1 MKKLLFGL
9 MIALLLFGC
18 ASADGDNLLKNGG
31 FEDVNAS
38 GSPADW
44 YTISYNDVAGN
55 TLFEITDEQA
65 HSGMYSAKIVNANL
79 NDARFVA
86 YVNVQSESVYRVS
99 GYILVT
105 EMDDAGAGA
114 NFALEN
120 VIAKSDGVYDTDGEW
135 KYVEWYGETDTGQT
149 TVEIGVRVG
158 GYGTESRGTAYFDD
172 ISVEKVDSVP
182 QNVYADLW
190 FNYTSSESAVAS
202 QALEEE
208 DGPQKSTGLFI
219 VLGLLFIGLTAF
231 SARYLLAGDGLKPKQ
246 DHAVLAVF
254 ALMLMAAFAL
264 RLILAG
270 SIYGYEV
277 DIGCFS
283 AWSGRMAAVGPLNFY
298 APDYFC
304 DYPPGYMLLLWP
316 VGQINAALGYAQST
330 NMLIMLKIIPILSD
344 MFIAMFLF
352 QYARKR
358 IPVKAAVFVSLLF
371 AFNPAVL
378 VTGAAWG
385 QVDSLLAL
393 LLIIAAMQAAQK
405 KWRVALPVYM
415 LSVLVKPQALL
426 FGPVALVWLIASLI
440 FDLKET
446 RKAQWKQLWQGI
458 LFSIVAAAVVILPF
472 QFKQTDPLWLLK
484 LYQNTLSSYNYAVLN
499 TANLSFLLGG
509 NWSALTEDVGFVRT
523 LGAWLPV
530 CTGLLLLSLG
540 LWKLGVLQR
549 FQGLRARFAE
559 LMKGLKNKQTG
570 GDDSR
575 KLILAV
581 LCAAF
586 GLAFLVSAFWRST
599 FLIYGTMWMVFIY
612 TAVLLLIIVERKAAA
627 LPFYMA
633 LMLIGVYVLGLKI
646 HERYLVEAC
655 ALLPLA
661 YIGTK
666 DRRLLWLCA
675 GLSAT
680 MFINI
685 AIVLDNSML
694 LGASMG
700 HLNSDTSTV
709 NILLSIANL
718 ILCGYAAIIAFTGL
732 KPSRAMEK
740 PSYKLFTGVE
750 SHRERLLHP
759 KDARLR
765 LSARDYLIMGIT
777 FAVYCVVAFANLGST
792 KAPQTAW
799 VSGSA
804 EDQVVFELPEKT
816 TFKLLYYAGV
826 SYHNFTVSVSSD
838 GETWSEPT
846 ICRMRQGLCYRWLY
860 ATTALSD
867 DINTEDFAA
876 DSEANIVW
884 FTGKYLRLNAEFAG
898 LNLWE
903 IVLRDENGDRI
914 PVALTGYSYPENA
927 LLPGMPENLIDEQ
940 ETITGEPGWFNGTY
954 FDEIYHARTAYEHLH
969 GLSPYE
975 TTHPPLGKEIMSVG
989 IAIFGMTP
997 FGWRFMGALF
1007 GALMLPAMYLFG
1019 MQLTGR
1025 RKFAAFA
1032 MMLMSLD
1039 LMHFTQT
1046 RIATIDSFPT
1056 LFIILSYLCM
1066 ARYILAD
1073 PFIASPGKPRVLIKA
1088 YLKSLVP
1095 LLLSGVFIGCAIA
1108 SKWIGLYAGAG
1119 LFVLFFYAMYRQF
1132 RSGLTAFDLDT
1143 DKLKRDEKDR
1153 VMAARKLMLK
1163 RIFTTLAFCV
1173 LFFLVIP
1180 AAIYYLSYI
1189 PYLSPTGPVTLQRII
1204 RAQQGM
1210 LSYHSTP
1217 GLGMDHPFYS
1227 PWWQWPLI
1235 LKPMWYAKDA
1245 FVASGFGANI
1255 VCLGNPAVFYMGAL
1269 SIITVFVLLIKKYA
1283 WRRGGLQNRP
1293 DQPVLAIIA
1302 ISFLAQYLPWV
1313 LVPRSMF
1320 IYHYFASLPFI
1331 ILATMLIASYLKS
1344 EKLKNWLMIGLLV
1357 AALILFIMFYPY
1369 ASGMTV
1375 SRDYMTFLHWFP
1387 NLPV

>member
-9 MIALLLFGC
+9 IIAMLLFGC

-31 FEDVNAS
+31 FEDVNTS
-38 GSPADW
+38 GMPSDW
-44 YTISYNDVAGN
+44 YTVSYLEAAGN
-55 TLFEITDEQA
+55 TLFETTGEQA
-65 HSGMYSAKIVNANL
+65 HSGAYSAKIVNGNL

-86 YVNVQSESVYRVS
+86 YVNVQPESVYRIS

-114 NFALEN
+114 NFALEG
-120 VIAKSDGVYDTDGEW
+120 VAAKSDGVYDTDGEW

-158 GYGTESRGTAYFDD
+158 GYSAESRGTAYFDD
-172 ISVEKVDSVP
+172 ISVEKVDAVP
-182 QNVYADLW
+182 ANVYADLW
-190 FNYTSSESAVAS
+190 FNYTYDDSSVVS
-202 QALEEE
+202 QALDEEV
-208 DGPQKSTGLFI
+208 GSQKSTALFI
-219 VLGLLFIGLTAF
+219 VLGLLFLGLTAF
-231 SARYLLAGDGLKPKQ
+231 SARYLLADGELKPQK
-246 DHAVLAVF
+246 ARVLIVIF
-254 ALMLMAAFAL
+254 ALLLMAAFAL

-270 SIYGYEV
+270 SIYGYDV

-298 APDYFC
+298 VADYFC

-316 VGQINAALGYAQST
+316 IGLINAALGYSQSAD
-330 NMLIMLKIIPILSD
+330 MLVMLKLIPILCD
-344 MFIAMFLF
+344 MFIAMLLF

-358 IPVKAAVFVSLLF
+358 IPVKAAAFVSLLF

-385 QVDSLLAL
+385 QADSLLAL
-393 LLIIAAMQAAQK
+393 LLTIAAMQASEK
-405 KWRVALPVYM
+405 KWRMALPVYV
-415 LSVLVKPQALL
+415 LAVLVKPQALL
-426 FGPVALVWLIASLI
+426 FGPVALVWLIASLLS
-440 FDLKET
+440 DLKET

-458 LFSIVAAAVVILPF
+458 LLSIAAAAAVILPF
-472 QFKQTDPLWLLK
+472 QIRQSDPLWLLK
-484 LYQNTLSSYNYAVLN
+484 LYQQTLSSYNYAVLN

-509 NWSALTEDVGFVRT
+509 NWSALTEDVGYVRA
-523 LGAWLPV
+523 LGAWLPAG
-530 CTGLLLLSLG
+530 TGLLLLSLG
-540 LWKLGVLQR
+540 LWKLGVLQGFKEIGSR
-549 FQGLRARFAE
+549 LDALWQ
-559 LMKGLKNKQTG
+559 GLKNKQTG

-575 KLILAV
+575 KLILAL
-581 LCAAF
+581 LCTAF
-586 GLAFLVSAFWRST
+586 GLAFLMSAFWPST
-599 FLIYGTMWMVFIY
+599 FLIYGTMWMVFTY
-612 TAVLLLIIVERKAAA
+612 TAVLLLVIVERKAAA

-646 HERYLVEAC
+646 HERYLFAIC
-655 ALLPLA
+655 ALLPLS
-661 YIGTK
+661 YIGIR

-675 GLSAT
+675 GFSVST
-680 MFINI
+680 FINI
-685 AIVLDNSML
+685 AIVLDNSIL

-700 HLNSDTSTV
+700 HLNSDTGTV
-709 NILLSIANL
+709 NVLLCILNL
-718 ILCGYAAIIAFTGL
+718 ILLGYAAYIAFTGL
-732 KPSRAMEK
+732 KPSGPMQK
-740 PSYKLFTGVE
+740 TSFKLFAGAE

-759 KDARLR
+759 KDARLK
-765 LSARDYLIMGIT
+765 LKARDALIMGIT
-777 FAVYCVVAFANLGST
+777 FMVYCAVAFTNLGST
-792 KAPQTAW
+792 KAPQTAF

-804 EDQVVFELPEKT
+804 EDQVVFELPENT

-826 SYHNFTVSVSSD
+826 SYHNFSVSVSAD
-838 GETWSEPT
+838 GETWSNPT
-846 ICRMRQGLCYRWLY
+846 LCRMRQGLCYRWMY
-860 ATTALSD
+860 VTTALSD

-884 FTGKYLRLNAEFAG
+884 FTGKYLRVNAEFAG

-914 PVALTGYSYPENA
+914 PVTLTAYHYPENS
-927 LLPGMPENLIDEQ
+927 LLPGTPENLIDEQ
-940 ETITGEPGWFNGTY
+940 DTISGEPGWFNGTY

-969 GLSPYE
+969 GLAPYE
-975 TTHPPLGKEIMSVG
+975 TTHPPLGKEIISVS

-1019 MQLTGR
+1019 LQLTGK

-1066 ARYILAD
+1066 ARYVMAD
-1073 PFIASPGKPRVLIKA
+1073 PFVVSVDKPRVLTRVYI
-1088 YLKSLVP
+1088 KSLVP

-1132 RSGLTAFDLDT
+1132 RSGLTAYDINAE
-1143 DKLKRDEKDR
+1143 KLSAEERAR
-1153 VMAARKLMLK
+1153 VLTARKLMLK
-1163 RIFTTLAFCV
+1163 RIFTTLGFCV

-1245 FVASGFGANI
+1245 YVASGYGANI
-1255 VCLGNPAVFYMGAL
+1255 VCLGNPAVFYLGAL
-1269 SIITVFVLLIKKYA
+1269 SMIAVFVLLIKKYA
-1283 WRRGGLQNRP
+1283 WRSNALQNRT
-1293 DQPVLAIIA
+1293 DTPVLAILA

-1331 ILATMLIASYLKS
+1331 ILATMLMASYIKS
-1344 EKLKNWLMIGLLV
+1344 ERLQNALMIILLA

-1369 ASGMTV
+1369 ASGLTV
-1375 SRDYMTFLHWFP
+1375 STEYMRFLHWFP